1 MKVNVPFFNRQM
13 GATDIT
19 NPIEGIETGQA
30 LLDDIAAAIPGLR
43 ARGIDTT
50 GLTRQTAR
58 VRSMLDD
65 TNLTAVSQMAEKS
78 PALSTRL
85 DELRNEIFRLMIQRD
100 AVTRGMNN
108 PTQLIMDIDSI
119 VAKMLKDGRLSAAQA
134 AEAKAAGLSTLL
146 NFNALKTFQP
156 KLPTGVSAS
165 SALDEL
171 IGIARDPA
179 AKKAFTSLA
188 EPYIRGTNSIINS
201 SGVRSFTAPF
211 KPAFKRMFGSAPY
224 QIDEYASNPLGNQ
237 SLTFVPTASTAAS
250 IAGGKKVGLNIAGI
264 NTYNDPSSVSFA
276 SIPISH
282 GFERLNR
289 YFGTM
294 GAGINV
300 SNYRGPLDLYARGMV
315 MKRALPVVAGG
326 ATVLAADRTIG
337 GMVNERDIRGDKVY
351 SPFFLG
357 QAASGVMQAQSLAAG
372 ITPGGMSYQEKKEQ
386 LTQGE
391 VAIKTYL

>member
-264 NTYNDPSSVSFA
+264 IIPMSSTATTHSISRPNLVAVGTIVWLSSELMFFAGLFAIYFTTRAVQGPTIWSEGAELLSLPFAAANTTILVLSSVTCQFGVFAAERFQNKRTGSFLQM
-276 SIPISH
+276 SKW
-282 GFERLNR
+282 
-289 YFGTM
+289 
-294 GAGINV
+294 
-300 SNYRGPLDLYARGMV
+300 GM
-315 MKRALPVVAGG
+315 REWFALTFA
-326 ATVLAADRTIG
+326 
-337 GMVNERDIRGDKVY
+337 
-351 SPFFLG
+351 
-357 QAASGVMQAQSLAAG
+357 
-372 ITPGGMSYQEKKEQ
+372 
-386 LTQGE
+386 
-391 VAIKTYL
+391 